1 MFLIAFFCILAT
13 TVYGQQNITGK
24 VTDEMGPLPGV
35 NIVIKGTLTGT
46 VTDFDGNY
54 SLTANPTDT
63 LLFSYIGY
71 VNQQIVVGNQTV
83 INVVL
88 KQKKQE
94 IEEVVVVGYGTMK
107 KSDLTG
113 ATQTVKVNE
122 DAARQTPTIDQMLQG
137 RASGVQVV
145 SGSGNPG
152 EAVSVSIRGTNS
164 LMGNTEPLYVVDGVI
179 ITTAGEDVVNASRDG
194 NDYQQP
200 QNGLAGINPSDI
212 ASIEVLKDASA
223 TAIYG
228 SRGANGVVLI
238 TTKSGK
244 SGKLKADAFF
254 ITGVSVINRQ
264 LDVLDGVGYAMYR
277 NEAKI
282 MNGQAPAYYIKDGQ
296 VYPLDYN
303 DGSPA
308 PGDTPFKAVN
318 WQDEIFKA
326 GVSYNAGASFSG
338 GGKKGN
344 YYVSTSFNDI
354 NGIVENSKVQ
364 SANFRINVSQNVTDK
379 LKVDAQASAYISK
392 NNFAQ
397 AGSKAGS
404 SGSFVKSTI
413 TFSPLI
419 GDDVE
424 DFQNDL
430 GLSNPMAWI
439 KDYEDVSNDF
449 RTQLSMR
456 LDYKLPVEGL
466 RIQIR
471 GASDIWQKERR
482 RWYGITTNP
491 GFQTNARLS
500 ISGLRKYNYNIDN
513 LLLYNRT
520 FKKKHS
526 VNATVGYV
534 FQGGYKEDKGYD
546 VVDFVTY
553 QFTVDGP
560 EYGQVATRP
569 LSTYPRNEKMNS
581 FLARVNY
588 SLSHKYSITATIRA
602 DGSSKFTAGNKYS
615 YFPSFSAAWRINEE
629 SFMEGAENVSS
640 LKLRAGW
647 GMTGNQAIN
656 PYQTFSNFG
665 VTYYSQNDN
674 STVVGF
680 APNNIANPNLKWETT
695 QQINVG
701 IDYGFYNNRLSGSI
715 DGYYKETYDLLQNMA
730 LPNSTGYSQM
740 LINRGDISN
749 WGIDFSITGVI
760 IAKKDLYLSVG
771 GNMSFVRNKILEL
784 GIPDEKIWLNGQEIE
799 ASYYFGDNVSN
810 GNTFKCPANIFMKGE
825 PIGMIIG
832 YKTDG
837 IVQSDDQNIP
847 QGLQPGDYNIIDLN
861 GDGKIDLGDRAILGD
876 PNPDFSYGVN
886 VDLEYKR
893 LTFNMLGYGVYGN
906 DIVNGAG
913 MEYYTASG
921 DAKNINPA
929 AYNEAWRPDR
939 PTNTYPRIL
948 FNEEGWAAITDRIV
962 EDGSYFR
969 ITNLTVGY
977 NVPAEKVFDKLHIY
991 ASFQNLL
998 TITGYSNYDPNVRSF
1013 MGNGNIVGV
1022 DWNPFPSTRTYIL
1035 GLNISF

>member
-1 MFLIAFFCILAT
+1 MFLLVFFCVLAPL
-13 TVYGQQNITGK
+13 VYGQQNITGK

-35 NIVIKGTLTGT
+35 NIVIMGTLTGT
-46 VTDFDGNY
+46 VTDFNGNY

-71 VNQQIVVGNQTV
+71 VNQKIVVGNQTV

-88 KQKKQE
+88 MQKKQE
-94 IEEVVVVGYGTMK
+94 IDEVVVVGYGTMK

-113 ATQTVKVNE
+113 ATQTVKVSG
-122 DAARQTPTIDQMLQG
+122 DQARQTPTIDQMLQG

-152 EAVSVSIRGTNS
+152 EAVSVRIRGTNS

-179 ITTAGEDVVNASRDG
+179 ITTAGEDVNNASRDG

-200 QNGLAGINPSDI
+200 QNGLAGINPDDI
-212 ASIEVLKDASA
+212 ESMEVLKDASA

-228 SRGANGVVLI
+228 SRGANGVVII

-244 SGKLKADAFF
+244 KGKMNMDAFF
-254 ITGVSVINRQ
+254 ITGVSMIDKK
-264 LDVLDGVGYAMYR
+264 LDVLDGPDYALYQ
-277 NEAKI
+277 NEASI
-282 MNGQAPAYYIKDGQ
+282 MKGQSPKYHIENGN
-296 VYPLDYN
+296 VYPLNYN
-303 DGSPA
+303 GGSPVI
-308 PGDTPFKAVN
+308 GDTPFRTAN
-318 WQDEIFKA
+318 WQDEIFET
-326 GVSYNAGASFSG
+326 GISYNAGVSFSG
-338 GGKKGN
+338 GSSKGN
-344 YYVSTSFNDI
+344 YYVSASYNDI

-364 SANFRINVSQNVTDK
+364 SGNFRINVTQNINDN
-379 LKVDAQASAYISK
+379 LKVSAVASAYISK

-404 SGSFVKSTI
+404 TGSFVKSTI

-419 GDDVE
+419 GDDVS

-439 KDYEDVSNDF
+439 KDYEDLSNDF
-449 RTQLSMR
+449 RTQLSLR
-456 LDYKLPVEGL
+456 LEQKLPVKGL
-466 RIQIR
+466 KVQIQ
-471 GASDIWQKERR
+471 GATDIWQKERR

-491 GFQTNARLS
+491 GFQSNARLS
-500 ISGLRKYNYNIDN
+500 IAGLRKYNYNIDN

-526 VNATVGYV
+526 VNATLGYV
-534 FQGGYKEDKGYD
+534 FQGSYKEDKNYD
-546 VVDFVTY
+546 VIDFVTY

-560 EYGQVATRP
+560 EYGQIASRP

-588 SLSHKYSITATIRA
+588 SFNHRYSITATIRA

-615 YFPSFSAAWRINEE
+615 YFPSFSVAWRINEE

-640 LKLRAGW
+640 LKLRLGW

-680 APNNIANPNLKWETT
+680 APNNIANVNLKWETT
-695 QQINVG
+695 SQLNVG
-701 IDYGFYNNRLSGSI
+701 LDYGFFNNRLSGAI

-730 LPNSTGYSQM
+730 LPTSTGYKQM

-749 WGIDFSITGVI
+749 WGVDFNITGTI
-760 IAKKDLYLSVG
+760 IAKKDIYLSVG
-771 GNMSFVRNKILEL
+771 GNISYNKNKIMEL
-784 GIPDEKIWLNGQEIE
+784 GIPDEKIWLNGEEIE

-810 GNTFKCPANIFMKGE
+810 GNTFKCPANIFLKGQ
-825 PIGMIIG
+825 PIGMFIG

-837 IVQSDDQNIP
+837 IVQEGDQNIP

-861 GDGKIDLGDRAILGD
+861 GDGKIDTKDRAIIGD
-876 PNPDFSYGVN
+876 PNPDFSYGIN
-886 VDLEYKR
+886 VDFEYKR
-893 LTFNMLGYGVYGN
+893 FTFSLLGYGVYGN

-913 MEYYTASG
+913 MEYYTPSG

-929 AYNEAWRPDR
+929 AYHEAWRPER
-939 PTNTYPRIL
+939 PSNSYPRIL
-948 FNEEGWAAITDRIV
+948 FNEEGWSSITDRIV

-969 ITNLTVGY
+969 LTNMTLGY
-977 NVPAEKVFDKLHIY
+977 NIPLDKTFKKFHIY
-991 ASFQNLL
+991 ASCQNLF

-1022 DWNPFPSTRTYIL
+1022 DWNPFPSTKTFIL
-1035 GLNISF
+1035 GLNVSF